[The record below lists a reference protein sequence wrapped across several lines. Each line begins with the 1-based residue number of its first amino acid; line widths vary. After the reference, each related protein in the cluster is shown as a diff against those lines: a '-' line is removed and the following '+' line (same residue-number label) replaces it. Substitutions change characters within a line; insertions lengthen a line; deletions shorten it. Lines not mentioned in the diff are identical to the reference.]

1 MLVWPTCGSW
11 HLLPIL
17 ANSIDDRLSFLLRGI
32 VLHIAE
38 LGFAGWTSSHRQR
51 TCLEPE
57 RQLLPDQF
65 DDIALLDLAA
75 RLRPL
80 TVDFDVPA
88 GHGIRRQASRFVK
101 TGAPQPSIG
110 A

>member
-1 MLVWPTCGSW
+1 MLIWPTCGSW

-32 VLHIAE
+32 VFDIAE
-38 LGFAGWTSSHRQR
+38 FCFTGRTSSHWQR
-51 TCLEPE
+51 TRLEPE
-57 RQLLPDQF
+57 RQLFPHQF
-65 DDIALLDLAA
+65 DDIAFLDLAA

-88 GHGIRRQASRFVK
+88 GHGFRRQAPRFVK
-101 TGAPQPSIG
+101 ASAPQPSID